1 MRIFQQRRCASKPST
16 QTLVGLCGATGWRRE
31 QGFADTNA
39 EVDVMQT
46 QLSPAHPDFGKVGFA
61 ELEDRIR
68 KRAYELYAK
77 RGYVRGY
84 ALDDW
89 LEAKTEVL
97 GVTKGEG
104 YLENVPPFAKKVN
117 AAA

>member
-1 MRIFQQRRCASKPST
+1 VFSNGDGAHQKQACAVR
-16 QTLVGLCGATGWRRE
+16 LDGAVIKDFGNQIR
-31 QGFADTNA
+31 NA

-97 GVTKGEG
+97 GVTKGES
-104 YLENVPPFAKKVN
+104 YLENVPLFAKKVN